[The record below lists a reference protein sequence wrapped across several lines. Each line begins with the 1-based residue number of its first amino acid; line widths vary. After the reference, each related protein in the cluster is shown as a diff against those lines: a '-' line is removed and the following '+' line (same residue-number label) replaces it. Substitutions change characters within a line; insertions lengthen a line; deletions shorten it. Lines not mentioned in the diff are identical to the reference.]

1 MSGGDDDR
9 GAGERPKRSWAEI
22 DRLRDRP
29 RGRRDE
35 RAPRGPAATARARA
49 ATQEYLKELDQ
60 KLFAKGAP
68 GGAEG
73 ARLAAAVRAAQ
84 GTAGLADACRAYL
97 DAVGPPRAP
106 ALLAAFL
113 DTGERALQLAALA
126 AVAEEIGA
134 DRLALTPG
142 LRAQLRSLAEGL
154 DDELA
159 EAAEAALDAG

>member
-1 MSGGDDDR
+1 MSGDDDR
-9 GAGERPKRSWAEI
+9 EGERPKRSWAEI

-29 RGRRDE
+29 RARRDE

-49 ATQEYLKELDQ
+49 ATKQYLGELDQ

-73 ARLAAAVRAAQ
+73 ARLAAAVHAAQ
-84 GTAGLADACRAYL
+84 GTAGLTDACRAYL
-97 DAVGPPRAP
+97 DAVGPPSEP

-113 DTGERALQLAALA
+113 DARERGVQLAALA
-126 AVAEEIGA
+126 AIGA
-134 DRLALTPG
+134 GVGAGRLALSPG
-142 LRAQLRSLAEGL
+142 LRAQLRTLAEGL

-159 EAAEAALDAG
+159 EAAEAALATG

>member
-1 MSGGDDDR
+1 VSGGDDRD
-9 GAGERPKRSWAEI
+9 GGERPKRSWAEI

-29 RGRRDE
+29 RARRDE

-49 ATQEYLKELDQ
+49 ATKQYLEELDQ

-84 GTAGLADACRAYL
+84 GTAGLTDACRAYL
-97 DAVGPPRAP
+97 DAVGPPADP

-113 DTGERALQLAALA
+113 DTGARDLQLAALA
-126 AVAEEIGA
+126 AVAEGSGA
-134 DRLALTPG
+134 GRLALGPG
-142 LRAQLRSLAEGL
+142 LRARLRSLAQGL
-154 DDELA
+154 DDGLA
-159 EAAEAALDAG
+159 EAAEAALEAG